1 MAEKT
6 KKAAALQYRHQ
17 LDQAPVV
24 VAKGRGIIAERII
37 EIAKKHNIPLKSDPA
52 LIEVLS
58 KLDLDQEI
66 PTELYRAVAEI
77 LAYVY
82 KMTKKL

>member
-1 MAEKT
+1 MADKT
-6 KKAAALQYRHQ
+6 KKAAALQYQHRV
-17 LDQAPVV
+17 DSAPVV

-37 EIAKKHNIPLKSDPA
+37 EIARKHNIPLKSDPA

-58 KLDLDQEI
+58 QLDLDQEI
-66 PTELYRAVAEI
+66 PSELYRAVAEV

-82 KMTKKL
+82 KMTKRL

>member
-1 MAEKT
+1 MADKT
-6 KKAAALQYRHQ
+6 KKAAALQYQHRV
-17 LDQAPVV
+17 DSAPVM

-37 EIAKKHNIPLKSDPA
+37 EIARKHNIPLRSDPT

-58 KLDLDQEI
+58 QLDLDQEI
-66 PTELYRAVAEI
+66 PSELYRAVAEV

-82 KMTKKL
+82 KMTKRL